1 MKREIYIVSDLHLGG
16 EPGRDG
22 APGFQMCPPS
32 TQKQMAAF
40 FGRLPGPSQERDVQ
54 LVLAGDIV
62 DFLAEK
68 KFSAFTADEK
78 QASAKLEQIMSRTA
92 SIWDAVAKFVK
103 GGGALTLLLGNHDI
117 ELSLPG
123 IRRLLLTRLG
133 EGRVDFIYDNEALTI
148 GPLLIEHGNR
158 FDGWNAVAHGALRAA
173 RSRLSRGLGAGS
185 FPEMP
190 GSRLVVDVMNPIKG
204 DYSFVDLLKPEDAG
218 VLPILAGLGAGGIV
232 DVWKF
237 MKNYKKS
244 QSVDY
249 DEEGEPTD
257 ATYIAAEIP
266 SEEKKLFA
274 LAQDIAAGGDATQ
287 VSGIDLSGPRQMV
300 NGIVRKFRRKGL
312 KQAFQSKVLRQRHRR
327 AFLTENEDPKYLT
340 PAQAAAKRGFKVV
353 LFGHTHLVKRVHL
366 GGEAVYLNT
375 GTWADL
381 IQVPKE
387 VWGHDEAKAEQVLDE
402 FVNDLERDNV
412 AKWRRS
418 LPTYAKVE
426 LDGNAVAG
434 ADVYFADNDE
444 VVTDDQIERRFE
456 AKE

>member
-16 EPGRDG
+16 EPGLDG

-40 FGRLPGPSQERDVQ
+40 FGRLPAPSQERDVQ
-54 LVLAGDIV
+54 LVMAGDIV

-68 KFSAFTADEK
+68 EFSAFTADEK
-78 QASAKLEQIMSRTA
+78 QAGAKLEQIMNRTA
-92 SIWDAVAKFVK
+92 FVWDSLAEFVK
-103 GGGALTLLLGNHDI
+103 GGGALTMLLGNHDI

-123 IRRLLLTRLG
+123 IRRLLLARLG
-133 EGRVDFIYDNEALTI
+133 EGWVDFIYDNEALAI
-148 GPLLIEHGNR
+148 GTLLIEHGNR

-173 RSRLSRGLGAGS
+173 RSRLSRGLEAGS

-218 VLPILAGLGAGGIV
+218 VLPILAGLGAGGIR
-232 DVWKF
+232 DVWRL
-237 MKNYKKS
+237 MQNYRKT

-249 DEEGEPTD
+249 DEEGEPMEE
-257 ATYIAAEIP
+257 TYIADIL
-266 SEEKKLFA
+266 SEEEKLFA

-287 VSGIDLSGPRQMV
+287 DSGINLSGLRDKV
-300 NGIVRKFRRKGL
+300 TDTVRKLRRKGL
-312 KQAFQSKVLRQRHRR
+312 KQAFQSKVIRQRHRR
-327 AFLTENEDPKYLT
+327 AFVTETEVPTYLKS
-340 PAQAAAKRGFKVV
+340 AQAAAKRGFKVIV
-353 LFGHTHLVKRVHL
+353 FGHTHLVKRVHL
-366 GGEAVYLNT
+366 DDDAVYLNT

-381 IQVPKE
+381 IQVPKT
-387 VWGHDEAKAEQVLDE
+387 VWGDDEAKAEQVLDE
-402 FVNDLERDNV
+402 FVNDLEKDDV
-412 AKWRRS
+412 ARWRRS

-434 ADVYFADNDE
+434 ADVYFADKDE
-444 VVTDDQIERRFE
+444 VVTDDGIERRFE
-456 AKE
+456 PKE